1 MCKLDKD
8 IEEAREQTH
17 KSILENGNLAPKT
30 IELSQKLDELI
41 VEKQLK
47 SIRCEATC

>member
-8 IEEAREQTH
+8 IEEAREQMH
-17 KSILENGNLAPKT
+17 RSILENGNLAPKT
-30 IELSQKLDELI
+30 IELSQELDRLI

-47 SIRCEATC
+47 IIRCEAKC